1 MKAFTSNQIWSF
13 LTINLFRNLWC
24 DKIGQYWPN
33 SKLTNWLIH
42 WPCHRLGCVKIQGK
56 ITTNYKLLVFTCFDK
71 VFDVIEFGITFLNPI
86 YHLRGKLLYWRVR
99 AMPFKVHSWIFNAFF
114 YMIQLQQFK
123 WPSRPQILFGGP
135 RPIHRTSKAHTWDGC
150 VCTLDGVKNV
160 TKGPTDRQRT
170 MFNMILGGQRVT
182 TIYN

>member
-99 AMPFKVHSWIFNAFF
+99 AMPFQSTFMNLQRILLYDTTILVTLWATTFIWRPPSILHICHFF
-114 YMIQLQQFK
+114 Y
-123 WPSRPQILFGGP
+123 
-135 RPIHRTSKAHTWDGC
+135 T
-150 VCTLDGVKNV
+150 
-160 TKGPTDRQRT
+160 
-170 MFNMILGGQRVT
+170 T
-182 TIYN
+182 TI

>member
-99 AMPFKVHSWIFNAFF
+99 AMPFQSTFMNLQVSTHSLRNNNSSDPPGHNF
-114 YMIQLQQFK
+114 YLEAPIQSIWQAKL
-123 WPSRPQILFGGP
+123 
-135 RPIHRTSKAHTWDGC
+135 IHEMGMCA
-150 VCTLDGVKNV
+150 L
-160 TKGPTDRQRT
+160 
-170 MFNMILGGQRVT
+170 
-182 TIYN
+182 